1 MPRSALHGR
10 LPRRLDSKAQF
21 ARSHHRGLVHRLR
34 SLRPELSLRKHQL
47 ASVRSDGR
55 RSRERGPQEGN
66 HQTKSYLVR
75 FMHAPERAELCLR
88 VPARRGSPRRPPH
101 IFRRHARSGPR
112 KMRLDRTQRGWA
124 IASLAILAASTM
136 IYMPYALNA
145 SQGPRGGN
153 TIGLIFGSVGFAFM
167 LFAAFLGARKR
178 VPTWRIGRA
187 QAWMRGH
194 LWLGFLAL
202 PMILFHGGFHFGGT
216 LTRVLMWLLII
227 TVFSGVFGAALQHYI
242 PRVMT
247 SDVPL
252 ETIYDEIGRV
262 RALLREEADRAIE
275 NLCGN
280 LGLSKDSNEEALRA
294 GGFTALRTISAAAVP
309 LRTSAAVSAGA
320 SAAVAAAP
328 EIILLN
334 EAESAPLL
342 SFYLREM
349 RPFLERPKQRGQRLA
364 NADKARTVFSGLR
377 TLLPAAA
384 HVTLADL
391 EDICDEARQLTRQQR
406 LHRWLHGWLLLH
418 IPLSL
423 ALILLGAIH
432 AVMALRY

>member
-1 MPRSALHGR
+1 
-10 LPRRLDSKAQF
+10 
-21 ARSHHRGLVHRLR
+21 
-34 SLRPELSLRKHQL
+34 
-47 ASVRSDGR
+47 
-55 RSRERGPQEGN
+55 
-66 HQTKSYLVR
+66 
-75 FMHAPERAELCLR
+75 
-88 VPARRGSPRRPPH
+88 
-101 IFRRHARSGPR
+101 
-112 KMRLDRTQRGWA
+112 MRMDKTQRGWA
-124 IASLAILAASTM
+124 LASLTILAISAPVYVLYSFES
-136 IYMPYALNA
+136 P
-145 SQGPRGGN
+145 QGPLGGS
-153 TIGLIFGSVGFAFM
+153 TVGLTFGVIGFGFM
-167 LFAAFLGARKR
+167 MFAALLGARKR
-178 VPTWRIGRA
+178 VPTWRVGRA

-216 LTRVLMWLLII
+216 LTRVLMWLLIV
-227 TVFSGVFGAALQHYI
+227 TVFSGVFGAALQHYV

-252 ETIYDEIGRV
+252 ETIYDEIGNV
-262 RALLREEADRAIE
+262 RSLLREEADRAFE
-275 NLCGN
+275 SLCGS
-280 LGLSKDSNEEALRA
+280 LGLRKSSSGEVQRA
-294 GGFTALRTISAAAVP
+294 GGFTALRTIVASAVP

-328 EIILLN
+328 EIILLS
-334 EAESAPLL
+334 EEESAPLRHFFL
-342 SFYLREM
+342 NEM
-349 RPFLERPKQRGQRLA
+349 RPFLEQPKQRGQRLGDA
-364 NADKARTVFSGLR
+364 AKATGAFAGLR

-391 EDICDEARQLTRQQR
+391 EDICDEARQLTRQER

>member
-1 MPRSALHGR
+1 
-10 LPRRLDSKAQF
+10 
-21 ARSHHRGLVHRLR
+21 
-34 SLRPELSLRKHQL
+34 
-47 ASVRSDGR
+47 
-55 RSRERGPQEGN
+55 
-66 HQTKSYLVR
+66 
-75 FMHAPERAELCLR
+75 
-88 VPARRGSPRRPPH
+88 
-101 IFRRHARSGPR
+101 
-112 KMRLDRTQRGWA
+112 MRIDRTQRRWA
-124 IASLAILAASTM
+124 LASLAILVISAVG
-136 IYMPYALNA
+136 YAVYA
-145 SQGPRGGN
+145 FESSQGPRGGS
-153 TIGLIFGSVGFAFM
+153 TVGLTFGVIGFGFM
-167 LFAAFLGARKR
+167 IFAALLGARKR

-202 PMILFHGGFHFGGT
+202 PMMLFHGGFHFGGT

-242 PRVMT
+242 PRVIT

-262 RALLREEADRAIE
+262 RTLLREEADRAIE
-275 NLCGN
+275 SLCGD
-280 LGLSKDSNEEALRA
+280 LALTKHSNEEGQRA
-294 GGFTALRTISAAAVP
+294 GGFTAMRTIAASAVP
-309 LRTSAAVSAGA
+309 LRISTAVSAGA
-320 SAAVAAAP
+320 SAAVAAAA

-334 EAESAPLL
+334 EEDSVTLRR
-342 SFYLREM
+342 FYLSEM

-364 NADKARTVFSGLR
+364 DAAKASSAFAGLR

-391 EDICDEARQLTRQQR
+391 EDICDEARQLTRQGR
-406 LHRWLHGWLLLH
+406 LHHWLHGWLLLH

-432 AVMALRY
+432 AVVALRY

>member
-1 MPRSALHGR
+1 
-10 LPRRLDSKAQF
+10 
-21 ARSHHRGLVHRLR
+21 
-34 SLRPELSLRKHQL
+34 
-47 ASVRSDGR
+47 
-55 RSRERGPQEGN
+55 
-66 HQTKSYLVR
+66 
-75 FMHAPERAELCLR
+75 
-88 VPARRGSPRRPPH
+88 
-101 IFRRHARSGPR
+101 
-112 KMRLDRTQRGWA
+112 MRMDKTQRGWA
-124 IASLAILAASTM
+124 LASLTILAISAAVYVLYSFES
-136 IYMPYALNA
+136 P
-145 SQGPRGGN
+145 QGPRGGS
-153 TIGLIFGSVGFAFM
+153 TVGLTFGVIGFGFM
-167 LFAAFLGARKR
+167 MFAALLGARKR

-227 TVFSGVFGAALQHYI
+227 AVFSGVFGAALHHYI
-242 PRVMT
+242 PRMMT

-262 RALLREEADRAIE
+262 RSLLREEADRAIE
-275 NLCGN
+275 SICGS
-280 LGLSKDSNEEALRA
+280 LGLSKTLGEEGQRA
-294 GGFTALRTISAAAVP
+294 GGFTALRTIAASAVP

-328 EIILLN
+328 EIILLSE
-334 EAESAPLL
+334 EASAPLRRFFL
-342 SFYLREM
+342 DEM
-349 RPFLERPKQRGQRLA
+349 RPFLDQPEQRGQRLGDA
-364 NADKARTVFSGLR
+364 AKATSAFAGLR

-391 EDICDEARQLTRQQR
+391 EDICDEARQLTRQER